1 MFGNKTTLPKSIGLA
16 DEIMNEPGAPPPK
29 FLLVFMSPSVMAP
42 GGPNCSW
49 GHAMQVSVTVAP
61 SSKFCALAN
70 EAPNAVLQTRSNRRT
85 TPPMRAEWSS
95 RL

>member
-1 MFGNKTTLPKSIGLA
+1 
-16 DEIMNEPGAPPPK
+16 
-29 FLLVFMSPSVMAP
+29 
-42 GGPNCSW
+42 
-49 GHAMQVSVTVAP
+49 MQVSVTVAP

-85 TPPMRAEWSS
+85 TPPMRAELSS